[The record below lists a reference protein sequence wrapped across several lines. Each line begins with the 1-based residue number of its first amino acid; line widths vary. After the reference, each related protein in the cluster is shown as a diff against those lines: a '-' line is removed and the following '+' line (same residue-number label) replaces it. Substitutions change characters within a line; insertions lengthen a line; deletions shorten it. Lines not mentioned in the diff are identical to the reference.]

1 MENIIIRTIPLP
13 SSVRAFTVA
22 DESGDYNIY
31 INSLLSFEQQ
41 IKSLE
46 HEAVHIENGDFYKE
60 MTATEIERSH
70 KLR

>member
-41 IKSLE
+41 IKSFK

-60 MTATEIERSH
+60 MTAAEIERAYI
-70 KLR
+70 

>member
-22 DESGDYNIY
+22 DESGDYNVY
-31 INSLLSFEQQ
+31 INSQLSFEQQ
-41 IKSLE
+41 QKSFR
-46 HEAVHIENGDFYKE
+46 HETVHIENGDFYKE

>member
-13 SSVRAFTVA
+13 SAVRAFTVT
-22 DESGDYNIY
+22 DEAGDYNIY

-41 IKSLE
+41 QKSLR

-60 MTATEIERSH
+60 MTAVEIERSYI
-70 KLR
+70 

>member
-13 SSVRAFTVA
+13 VTVRAFTVA

-41 IKSLE
+41 QKSFK
-46 HEAVHIENGDFYKE
+46 HEAGHIDNGDFYKDL
-60 MTATEIERSH
+60 TATEIERSF
-70 KLR
+70 RF